1 MKTVL
6 KSEDYGVAIV
16 TFIVYFGSTVIM
28 LLGLYGIV
36 KYPSAF
42 VLPLG
47 NYCYILLIWCVSAV
61 VNLLVL
67 VNFPGITY
75 LDKGT
80 PTTGKFYVIAGP
92 LLYPKI
98 FCLVLILICEAIP
111 PSAILRLLR
120 RPIDSWHV
128 TAVYNSYMSNKFVS
142 SIERYRKYL
151 RE

>member
-6 KSEDYGVAIV
+6 NSEDYGVAIV
-16 TFIVYFGSTVIM
+16 TFIVYFGSTAVM
-28 LLGLYGIV
+28 LLGLYNIARC
-36 KYPSAF
+36 PS

-47 NYCYILLIWCVSAV
+47 NYYYILLIWCVSAV

-98 FCLVLILICEAIP
+98 FCLVLILICEGIP

-120 RPIDSWHV
+120 RPIASWHV

-142 SIERYRKYL
+142 SIEKYRKYL